1 MSKRR
6 KGHHGTSHYQVPSL
20 KHLAAQAVRRNEG
33 IHYKHNKKAWRG
45 RASMDST
52 MSSDNTPSNKR
63 AREGAEQV
71 GQGLQVTVPRAIP
84 HSYNNNFTVRLSY
97 ADAQNYQVST
107 GTGVARAFSMNSIW
121 DPDVTGGGHQPMM
134 RDLWASMYDYYAVLA
149 CRYKITVYNCY
160 YDTITFTAAGTN
172 QQRVGGVAVSILPTT
187 NVADITSMASSVIF
201 PAAEMKNSQ
210 TQLAFPED
218 YVVFQGTLTPGDF
231 IVDAKDEDSDNTWT
245 AVGSNPG
252 VQRYL
257 GISANSFN
265 SGAFTGQNKA
275 PIANVQ
281 YIIQLDYDVQF
292 TQVNPS
298 IREVP
303 S

>member
-1 MSKRR
+1 MSE
-6 KGHHGTSHYQVPSL
+6 TSAPT
-20 KHLAAQAVRRNEG
+20 A
-33 IHYKHNKKAWRG
+33 
-45 RASMDST
+45 
-52 MSSDNTPSNKR
+52 KR

-71 GQGLQVTVPRAIP
+71 GQGLQVTVPRSIP
-84 HSYNNNFTVRLSY
+84 HGYNNNYTIRLSY

-149 CRYKITVYNCY
+149 CHYKITVYNCY
-160 YDTITFTAAGTN
+160 YDTITFTAVGTN
-172 QQRVGGVAVSILPTT
+172 QQRVGGVAVSLLPTT
-187 NVADITSMASSVIF
+187 NTADISAMASSVIF

-218 YVVFQGTLTPGDF
+218 YVVFSGTLTPGDF
-231 IVDAKDEDSDNTWT
+231 LVDAKDEDSDNTWT

-265 SGAFTGQNKA
+265 SSAFTGQSKA

-298 IREVP
+298 IRGVP